1 MKVLAI
7 GDPHFMITNIKNV
20 ELFME
25 KIYLLIES
33 QQPDLIVMLG
43 DLLHEHERLHITPL
57 NKAYDFIKK
66 LSQYTLTYCL
76 VGNHDLLN
84 NRQYLS
90 ENHWMNAMKDW
101 DNVKIVDKV
110 CSYQNFLFVP
120 YVPPGRFVEALETY
134 KEIDWKNVKCIFAHQ
149 EFYGCKMGAIL
160 SEEGDKWESNWPLVV
175 SGHIHSRQWIGDNIY
190 YPGAGMQHAFG
201 ESEKNVIPIITFDND
216 THAIV
221 EHNLGLPRKKIL
233 YTDLE
238 TIGDLK
244 IPETGDQIKVTVK
257 GNYEEFKT
265 FRKTKKYK
273 DLSKKGVKI
282 VYKHKKIKKSDNIE
296 VKNKSDFYEILNELV
311 NRTKDDFLISDY
323 NYVFMGKEK
332 NEEILIV

>member
-1 MKVLAI
+1 
-7 GDPHFMITNIKNV
+7 
-20 ELFME
+20 
-25 KIYLLIES
+25 
-33 QQPDLIVMLG
+33 
-43 DLLHEHERLHITPL
+43 
-57 NKAYDFIKK
+57 
-66 LSQYTLTYCL
+66 
-76 VGNHDLLN
+76 
-84 NRQYLS
+84 
-90 ENHWMNAMKDW
+90 MNAMKDW

-175 SGHIHSRQWIGDNIY
+175 SGHIHSRQWIGDNVY

>member
-20 ELFME
+20 EIFME
-25 KIYLLIES
+25 KLFTLIEN
-33 QQPDLIVMLG
+33 QKPELIVMLG

-57 NKAYDFIKK
+57 NKAYDFIRK
-66 LSQYTLTYCL
+66 LSQHTLTYCL

-90 ENHWMNAMKDW
+90 ENHWMNAMKEW

-134 KEIDWKNVKCIFAHQ
+134 KDINWKNVDCIFAHQ

-160 SEEGDKWESNWPLVV
+160 SEEGDKWESKWPLVV
-175 SGHIHSRQWIGDNIY
+175 SGHIHSRQWINKNIY
-190 YPGAGMQHAFG
+190 YPGASMQHAFG
-201 ESEKNVIPIITFDND
+201 ESEKNIIPVILFENKDYDII
-216 THAIV
+216 
-221 EHNLGLPRKKIL
+221 EHDLELPRKKII

-238 TIGDLK
+238 TIDDLN
-244 IPETGDQIKVTVK
+244 IPESEDQIKVTIK

-282 VYKHKKIKKSDNIE
+282 VYKHKKIKETEKIE
-296 VKNKSDFYEILNELV
+296 IQNKSDFYEILNELV
-311 NRTKDDFLISDY
+311 NRTKDEFLISEY
-323 NYVFMGKEK
+323 NHVFLGKEK
-332 NEEILIV
+332 NKEIIIL